1 MPSKIQISSENMEIY
16 NLTGDIDYSLE
27 CMCAKYRQ
35 ICMRVCYV
43 MLVKKVTD
51 KTYIYSEK
59 YRFCVCYYW
68 TPDFVE
74 KGRPSVR
81 DALFSES
88 VHYVFLKLPRKIG
101 SVYPEK

>member
-1 MPSKIQISSENMEIY
+1 MNSAVKDSDVPLTNMEIY

-51 KTYIYSEK
+51 KTYI
-59 YRFCVCYYW
+59 
-68 TPDFVE
+68 
-74 KGRPSVR
+74 
-81 DALFSES
+81 
-88 VHYVFLKLPRKIG
+88 
-101 SVYPEK
+101 